1 MDTARDSP
9 DQPPSSA
16 AQRVA
21 DLLRERIV
29 KGDIPPGG
37 RIVERKLSAE
47 LAVSRTPVREAL
59 KVLQADGLLEISMHR
74 GAQVTAF
81 SAREAEDL
89 FETIGAMESLAAQ
102 RLAERMRPGV
112 LDRLEALHVR
122 NLDLHAA
129 QDAAAYFDVN
139 SEIHDIIVEEAG
151 NTVLRDSRRRL
162 LARARRG
169 RYLAIMRPERW
180 REAVEEHERL
190 MAALRAGDAPAAG
203 AVWMRHLSRTGTTV
217 AELLRQ
223 KGL

>member
-122 NLDLHAA
+122 ILDLHAA

-217 AELLRQ
+217 AALLRE